1 MSAQGFEILT
11 LLLTSLVL
19 AHFCFCRGLVEK
31 NISKFYNVILIL
43 RTTIYKAADLQP
55 IENGVLVVETNQI
68 SSNCQLHYFLPK

>member
-1 MSAQGFEILT
+1 VTNGDGLTDNQRRIASALKFK
-11 LLLTSLVL
+11 
-19 AHFCFCRGLVEK
+19 K